1 MSIPNDFE
9 EWAINDPTKVEAPS
23 QVFANAG
30 YSNTNKPSYKHFN
43 FFINR
48 LSQLYNAIL
57 TGLFDTKG
65 ITPYTSDLE
74 YENTM
79 LKGRISYLEETIET
93 IDTRLKKVERGY

>member
-1 MSIPNDFE
+1 MSLPNDFE
-9 EWAINDPTKVEAPS
+9 EWAINDPLKVEAPL
-23 QVFANAG
+23 QVFANEG
-30 YSNTNKPSYKHFN
+30 YNNTDKPSYKHFN

-74 YENTM
+74 YENIM
-79 LKGRISYLEETIET
+79 LKGRVSYLEETVENL
-93 IDTRLKKVERGY
+93 DTRLKKVERGY